1 MWAKH
6 TPWHL
11 KNYGIPN
18 LLCLAIFDQLTRQPL
33 NFSSSSRQYKNKW
46 TARPQ
51 MLISDGKSATR
62 ISCHWKSARCN
73 AHACIHLFFPPLLA
87 TLRAMHARII
97 WRAHPAVSLL
107 IHHSHFVFAL
117 IIQFILVSWFLLA
130 WLMGTIN

>member
-46 TARPQ
+46 TAKPQ

-73 AHACIHLFFPPLLA
+73 AHACIHLFFPPPRHA
-87 TLRAMHARII
+87 AGHARTNYLA
-97 WRAHPAVSLL
+97 RTPGRLL
-107 IHHSHFVFAL
+107 INPSLPFCICTNNSVYFSFVIPFGVAD
-117 IIQFILVSWFLLA
+117 
-130 WLMGTIN
+130 GDN

>member
-18 LLCLAIFDQLTRQPL
+18 LLCLPIFDQLTRQPL

-46 TARPQ
+46 TAKPQ

-73 AHACIHLFFPPLLA
+73 AHACIHLFFPPPRHA
-87 TLRAMHARII
+87 AGHARTNYLA
-97 WRAHPAVSLL
+97 RTPGRLL
-107 IHHSHFVFAL
+107 INPSSLPFCICTNNSVYFSFVIPFGVAD
-117 IIQFILVSWFLLA
+117 
-130 WLMGTIN
+130 GDN